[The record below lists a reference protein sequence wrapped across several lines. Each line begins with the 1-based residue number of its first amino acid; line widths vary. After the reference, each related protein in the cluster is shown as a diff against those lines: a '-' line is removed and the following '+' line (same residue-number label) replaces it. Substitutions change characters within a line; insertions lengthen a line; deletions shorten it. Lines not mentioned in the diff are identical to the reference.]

1 MDLNTNEL
9 EEYKRAFTEVNDILK
24 FTDGELVKKIPQNFR
39 KFINDN
45 KADNYITNIIPYI
58 SLEEQQISSKGR
70 EIIALIYRS
79 YFADENELKKISEKD
94 KIELKKFED
103 ELNEKY
109 DYTKMFKKNEASTQ
123 ENLPVE
129 IKEKNFVEK
138 IIESLKRLIEKI
150 IWWR

>member
-1 MDLNTNEL
+1 MVLNTNEL
-9 EEYKRAFTEVNDILK
+9 EEYKRAFSEVNDILK

-58 SLEEQQISSKGR
+58 PLEEQQISSKGK

-79 YFADENELKKISEKD
+79 YFADENELKRISEKD
-94 KIELKKFED
+94 KIELKKFEN

-109 DYTKMFKKNEASTQ
+109 DYTKMFKKKEASTQ

-150 IWWR
+150 LWWR

>member
-9 EEYKRAFTEVNDILK
+9 EEYKRAFSEVNDILK

-58 SLEEQQISSKGR
+58 PLEEQQISSKGR

-109 DYTKMFKKNEASTQ
+109 DYTKMFKKNKASTQ

-150 IWWR
+150 LWWR

>member
-9 EEYKRAFTEVNDILK
+9 EEYKRAFSEVNDILK

-58 SLEEQQISSKGR
+58 PLEEQQISSKGR

-94 KIELKKFED
+94 K
-103 ELNEKY
+103 LN
-109 DYTKMFKKNEASTQ
+109 
-123 ENLPVE
+123 
-129 IKEKNFVEK
+129 
-138 IIESLKRLIEKI
+138 
-150 IWWR
+150 